1 MVATID
7 DGKGKPQTVEFD
19 RVISA
24 VGVVGNIENLGLE
37 KLGVKTERGCIVI
50 DGYGK
55 TNVPGIYAIG
65 DVAGPPMLAHK
76 AEHEGVVCVE
86 AIKGMHPHP
95 MDKLLI
101 PGCTYCHP
109 QIASVG
115 LTEAKAKEGGREIRV
130 GRFPFV
136 GNGKAIALGED
147 QGMVKVIFDKKTG
160 QLLGAHMVGAEVT
173 ELIQGY
179 VVAMNLETTEEE
191 LMHTVFPHP
200 TIVGNDEGS
209 GAGCLWPRAEHVG
222 TIPEPRTWSG
232 GKCRFSD
239 RVEANNQTSEI
250 RSVKDNDNL
259 TIERPTF
266 VTHLE
271 CAMEGDHYPADQIHN
286 LSKAGKPLL
295 VRYDLAGVKKALTK
309 DALAQRPADLWRY
322 RELLPVRKVS
332 DIVSLGEVT
341 TPLIR
346 LPKLAKKIGGG
357 EIIVKDEGR
366 LPTGSFKA
374 RGLVMA
380 VSMGKALGIKHMAM
394 PTNGNAGA
402 ALAAYATSCGIKT
415 TIFCPADT
423 PEVNVS
429 EIELQGATVYRVNGL
444 IDDCGKIVGE
454 GKAKAGW
461 FDTST
466 LKEPYRIE
474 GKKTMGLELA
484 EQLGW
489 DVPDVIF
496 YPTGGGTGLIG
507 MWKAFAELEAIG
519 FIGSKRPRMVAV
531 QAAGCAPMVRA
542 FENGTEHAPRWED
555 AHTIASGIRVP
566 QAVGDFLILR
576 AVRESKGFAIAVPDD
591 KISAALNEVA
601 REEGLL
607 LCPEGA
613 ATYAAY
619 KQSLADGRVTK
630 DDRVMLF
637 NCATGLKYPLPP
649 VTRTLD
655 RHQPIDY
662 AKL

>member
-1 MVATID
+1 M
-7 DGKGKPQTVEFD
+7 PFD
-19 RVISA
+19 S
-24 VGVVGNIENLGLE
+24 
-37 KLGVKTERGCIVI
+37 
-50 DGYGK
+50 
-55 TNVPGIYAIG
+55 
-65 DVAGPPMLAHK
+65 
-76 AEHEGVVCVE
+76 
-86 AIKGMHPHP
+86 
-95 MDKLLI
+95 
-101 PGCTYCHP
+101 
-109 QIASVG
+109 
-115 LTEAKAKEGGREIRV
+115 
-130 GRFPFV
+130 
-136 GNGKAIALGED
+136 
-147 QGMVKVIFDKKTG
+147 
-160 QLLGAHMVGAEVT
+160 
-173 ELIQGY
+173 
-179 VVAMNLETTEEE
+179 
-191 LMHTVFPHP
+191 
-200 TIVGNDEGS
+200 
-209 GAGCLWPRAEHVG
+209 
-222 TIPEPRTWSG
+222 
-232 GKCRFSD
+232 
-239 RVEANNQTSEI
+239 
-250 RSVKDNDNL
+250 NL
-259 TIERPTF
+259 TTERPTF

-271 CAMEGDHYPADQIHN
+271 CAYTGERYEADTVHN

-295 VRYDLAGVKKALTK
+295 VRYDLEGVRGALTK
-309 DALAQRPADLWRY
+309 GALAERPQDLWRY
-322 RELLPVRKVS
+322 RELLPVRRVQ
-332 DIVSLGEVT
+332 DIVSLGEAV
-341 TPLIR
+341 TPLVA
-346 LPKLAKKIGGG
+346 LPKLAAKLGAA
-357 EIIVKDEGR
+357 ELLVKDEGR

-380 VSMGKALGIKHMAM
+380 VSMAKAFGIKHMAM

-402 ALAAYATSCGIKT
+402 ALAAYATRAGIKT
-415 TIFCPADT
+415 TIFCPEDT

-461 FDTST
+461 FDVST

-489 DVPDVIF
+489 EVPDVIF

-542 FENGTEHAPRWED
+542 YEAGEEHAPRWQD

-576 AVRESKGFAIAVPDD
+576 AVRESGGFAVAVPDEA
-591 KISAALNEVA
+591 IQAALDEAA
-601 REEGLL
+601 REEGFL

-619 KQSLADGRVTK
+619 KQALADGRVGR
-630 DDRVMLF
+630 DERAVLF

-649 VTRTLD
+649 VHRTLD

-662 AKL
+662 SVF